1 MSQEEIEMP
10 DSLYSKLTEQ
20 HAPQLENTES
30 LSNSIN
36 AMGAAVPD
44 VCDIQSRDEYYGQSS
59 LVAFIQQC
67 APVSTSTS
75 GPRPPSRS
83 TQPISPST
91 ASTAPSQSSFG
102 SRKMHSYL
110 SDDYSLPPRQ
120 AADWLVEIYFT
131 TSHMFYPWVHK
142 ESFMRRYE
150 QLWSS
155 HDPKNLHE
163 LPDVGLGGRGCST
176 EVFYCGL
183 NAIFAIACE
192 FSNMPVQSKRSSS
205 LLFYERMKSLLNID
219 IFDSGSLAHIQALL
233 LVSLYL
239 QCTPYP
245 RRCWNTVGMAYRISV
260 GIGLHLSRSSNKFKP
275 LEREIRWRVWC
286 ACVQMDICLS
296 AGTEPDAQS
305 EADAIS
311 HNQFLYENM
320 RLIGILGKLL
330 STVYHSTEPGTDK
343 GHLQPP
349 SWDAQA
355 IMDIERDLE
364 NFQSSLHPGLH
375 WDPSQAWTRPIEPI
389 FKRQSNT
396 LHARYLHLKLLLYR
410 PGFSGHR
417 SGILSA
423 RDRAQHQKPE
433 ASSWS
438 RLYQRRCAEGCVQAA
453 CDLIESL
460 SKATVQDATGAWW
473 YGVFYLI
480 SAGIVLVSV
489 DAINTEFDG
498 VGSNELDRAWER
510 CLQTLLRMVDVYPSA
525 RDYAVALNGLKQ
537 HVLGVGQ
544 NASRAAEHTGS
555 DSIRDSTS
563 RVSMQQ
569 AVPTATSDTNCNNV
583 ASYTGFSP
591 LLADWDFGL
600 EDIMLPQCL
609 QEVDEGLLP
618 NLS

>member
-1 MSQEEIEMP
+1 MLHEQISHLQQQACQSNPRPGSQVSDSPQSGETHRPTQSSSDVAVPPLAPAMSQEEIEMP

-67 APVSTSTS
+67 APASTSTS

-286 ACVQMDICLS
+286 ACVQMD
-296 AGTEPDAQS
+296 
-305 EADAIS
+305 
-311 HNQFLYENM
+311 M
-320 RLIGILGKLL
+320 
-330 STVYHSTEPGTDK
+330 
-343 GHLQPP
+343 
-349 SWDAQA
+349 
-355 IMDIERDLE
+355 
-364 NFQSSLHPGLH
+364 
-375 WDPSQAWTRPIEPI
+375 
-389 FKRQSNT
+389 
-396 LHARYLHLKLLLYR
+396 
-410 PGFSGHR
+410 
-417 SGILSA
+417 
-423 RDRAQHQKPE
+423 
-433 ASSWS
+433 
-438 RLYQRRCAEGCVQAA
+438 
-453 CDLIESL
+453 
-460 SKATVQDATGAWW
+460 
-473 YGVFYLI
+473 
-480 SAGIVLVSV
+480 
-489 DAINTEFDG
+489 
-498 VGSNELDRAWER
+498 
-510 CLQTLLRMVDVYPSA
+510 
-525 RDYAVALNGLKQ
+525 
-537 HVLGVGQ
+537 
-544 NASRAAEHTGS
+544 
-555 DSIRDSTS
+555 
-563 RVSMQQ
+563 
-569 AVPTATSDTNCNNV
+569 
-583 ASYTGFSP
+583 
-591 LLADWDFGL
+591 
-600 EDIMLPQCL
+600 
-609 QEVDEGLLP
+609 
-618 NLS
+618 